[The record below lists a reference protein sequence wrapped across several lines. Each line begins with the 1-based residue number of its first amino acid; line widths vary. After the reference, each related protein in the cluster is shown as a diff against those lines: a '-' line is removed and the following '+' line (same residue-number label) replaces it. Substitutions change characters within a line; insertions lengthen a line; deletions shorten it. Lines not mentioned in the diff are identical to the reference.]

1 MSYPNSGT
9 DPVLIGGGQD
19 TLVIC
24 FSLWFPQKLLFL
36 CYIETFYEFPFLPK
50 SPGSFPDGAESE
62 QRVRLWVSWGG
73 SFSWWMY
80 FSVLFV
86 MVWWVVSIQEA
97 EPRPG
102 APSGCGVLRKQ
113 PQRHLTLNAVT
124 GVHGSVVPAKAPRQP
139 GRVTYAE

>member
-73 SFSWWMY
+73 KLLLVDVFLGALCHGL
-80 FSVLFV
+80 VGG
-86 MVWWVVSIQEA
+86 QH
-97 EPRPG
+97 PRG
-102 APSGCGVLRKQ
+102 
-113 PQRHLTLNAVT
+113 
-124 GVHGSVVPAKAPRQP
+124 
-139 GRVTYAE
+139 